1 MRNEKRRSREPRLE
15 EEAVRL
21 DGERVRFLRAGALFA
36 ATRASIFLAV
46 ALARLGRQE
55 SIPAVIDDLRRTV
68 RQARRNAEVVFAL
81 YYVTN
86 AVARGEDLEEA
97 AAGALARLRR
107 CRRDRVMEPNC
118 PSGANDGAGASER
131 RSSMKTQQVIQEQE
145 LKAERVQEEL
155 AAEPLQIGPVEEP
168 YQVSLKAERV
178 QEPAFAA
185 IGAQGP
191 ASSVFEL
198 TINQKQPVTIELL
211 ALQVVITLHG
221 PGAGASSAAY

>member
-107 CRRDRVMEPNC
+107 CRRDRFMEPNC

-131 RSSMKTQQVIQEQE
+131 RSRMKTQQVVQE
-145 LKAERVQEEL
+145 LKSERVQEEMM
-155 AAEPLQIGPVEEP
+155 AEEP
-168 YQVSLKAERV
+168 FRVFLKSERV
-178 QEPAFAA
+178 QEPALANA
-185 IGAQGP
+185 GGEET
-191 ASSVFEL
+191 SSFLEL
-198 TINQKQPVTIELL
+198 TLNQQQPVTIALD
-211 ALQVVITLHG
+211 ALQIVITLHG
-221 PGAGASSAAY
+221 TTAGQAG